1 MKLTNIQNLTVKNT
15 AYFIVGIAICLLPF
29 AFLKYPIYSGDTDFW
44 YHLSDGR
51 FISLTGTVP
60 SNSYYSF
67 LDRQWVDYSWLFQY
81 LIYKIYSILGFEGL
95 IFLRSIVFS
104 ISLFLLF
111 FYLSDRLKP
120 RSSSVKIFSLI
131 FLSLY
136 FIAFM
141 VRETYLIRPYI
152 FSYLFI
158 IMSIII
164 CESNSRI
171 LRQSKGQIALSSY
184 RTNTLVLLFI
194 GLVWANI
201 HGVEYVVFLL
211 IVFAYTA
218 NYYGHLNL
226 KMPLQKKD
234 IYPILGLLS
243 CVIVILIN
251 PNTYKL
257 LKSPFISIKE
267 VSIYINELRVPKIQD
282 FLIFSWGD
290 LISGTPLNLIFITAT
305 VLFLTN
311 LMRIK
316 IGYLI
321 LFIAG
326 VYLNLKGVRFRYEA
340 SLLFL
345 PVLKAYIPEFEF
357 KMLRPSLKVVLITVL
372 LIFIILPF
380 YRVNE
385 VIDNKSRYPVSPDGL
400 PEGVVRFLSSVGAG
414 GRILNNHNT
423 GGYLQWMLYP
433 EYKIFID
440 MKVPLLFTKEDFI
453 LSVDMFR
460 DSNVFGKVIK
470 DHDPSFLSV
479 RHAYKESFGK
489 IVKSYP
495 HYIPVFYDA
504 VEVLYVNKKHFP
516 DIAERYRLKEIGPF
530 NPNLNVEG
538 MDTERRARVLDE
550 VLRMLS
556 IYPECGI
563 NNYLVGRIYLSSG
576 DYERAIY
583 HAERIILN
591 YPDKYIGFHL
601 KAKALK
607 TGGRLAE
614 ATGVYRKALEREM
627 PVNTHV
633 KILEELMETYI
644 TVKKYKEA
652 YRAYRRYI
660 NGQDDLLSSKG
671 LVYAGTSASM
681 LNKNKEARWLL
692 YRAYLKTPVEDREHI
707 RLIEDC
713 LKRLKQ

>member
-1 MKLTNIQNLTVKNT
+1 MKLTDIQNLTVKNK

-51 FISLTGTVP
+51 YISSTGTVP

-81 LIYKIYSILGFEGL
+81 LIYKIYSISGFEGL
-95 IFLRSIVFS
+95 IFLRSMVFS

-111 FYLSDRLKP
+111 FYLSDKLFP
-120 RSSSVKIFSLI
+120 LI

-136 FIAFM
+136 FMAFM
-141 VRETYLIRPYI
+141 ARETYLIRPYI

-164 CESNSRI
+164 CKSHITRNALRI
-171 LRQSKGQIALSSY
+171 TG
-184 RTNTLVLLFI
+184 LVLI

-201 HGVEYVVFLL
+201 HGVEYVIFLL

-218 NYYGHLNL
+218 NYYGHLSL
-226 KMPLQKKD
+226 KMPFQKRD
-234 IYPILGLLS
+234 IYPILGLLL

-251 PNTYKL
+251 PNTYHL

-267 VSIYINELRVPKIQD
+267 VSIYINELRVPRIQD

-290 LISGTPLNLIFITAT
+290 LIRGTPLNLIFITAL

-311 LMRIK
+311 LRRIK

-326 VYLNLKGVRFRYEA
+326 VYLNLKGIRFGYEA

-345 PVLKAYIPEFEF
+345 PILKAYMPEFEF
-357 KMLRPSLKVVLITVL
+357 KMLRPPLKVVSIVVL
-372 LIFIILPF
+372 LVFVSLPF
-380 YRVNE
+380 YRVKE
-385 VIDNKSRYPVSPDGL
+385 VIDNKSRYPISPDGL

-440 MKVPLLFTKEDFI
+440 MKVPFLFTKEDFI
-453 LSVDMFR
+453 LSGDMFR
-460 DSNVFGKVIK
+460 DNNVFEKVIK

-479 RHAYKESFGK
+479 SHAYKESFKK
-489 IVKSYP
+489 IIKSYP
-495 HYIPVFYDA
+495 YYIPVFYDA
-504 VEVLYVNKKHFP
+504 VEVLYVNEKHFP
-516 DIAERYRLKEIGPF
+516 LIAERYKLKEIDPF
-530 NPNLNVEG
+530 NTNLNVDR
-538 MDTERRARVLDE
+538 MDAERRARVLDE

-556 IYPECGI
+556 IYPGCGI
-563 NNYLVGRIYLSSG
+563 NNYLAGRIYLSSG
-576 DYERAIY
+576 DYDRAIY
-583 HAERIILN
+583 HAERIISN
-591 YPDKYIGFHL
+591 YPDKYVGFHL
-601 KAKALK
+601 KAEALK
-607 TGGRLAE
+607 MGGRLDE

-644 TVKKYKEA
+644 TDEKYEEA

-660 NGQDDLLSSKG
+660 NSQDDLLSSKG

-692 YRAYLKTPVEDREHI
+692 YRAYLKTPVEDTEHI
-707 RLIEDC
+707 QLIEDC